1 MEKVNLLLAAARLPV
16 EAGYAEK
23 FASHG
28 YDDIQFV
35 LGLTPSGLETLK
47 EETNMPTG
55 HFARLKEAILIWLKR
70 EYEPTSTPNTSP
82 TPLNVSS
89 DSVVN
94 NSVGGP
100 NAVAASASSEPSTSG
115 GAQPEPAGPVPR
127 MDESTATTTV
137 PTTAASEE
145 SEEEIPE
152 YFLKSYTTWK
162 EARLISLEHSTAM
175 GCSVCQDSKR
185 SGSRYK
191 VLICRTVGSKKRRR
205 QEVEEGP
212 TDLGPQCSHALHWTK
227 NKLGDWSLKLE
238 PSNIAHKAF
247 CSSGQ
252 KVTAFELVHDPKF
265 VKEINTIKDITGKKA
280 AESALGGH
288 AGRMDGSVKSFT
300 ARRAR
305 NEINNWSHKD
315 YEADFCKLRQWGRE
329 YEQKNPGG
337 RFRFKLEE
345 GTNRLVGPGDASWAR
360 DVCWARDACWARG
373 TCWARTDTECV
384 LHVGP
389 MQVPKMFHKR
399 PGHHQYCP
407 RCRLEVLCS

>member
-16 EAGYAEK
+16 EGGYAEK

-55 HFARLKEAILIWLKR
+55 HFARLKEAILIWRKR

-82 TPLNVSS
+82 TPLNVNVPSGN
-89 DSVVN
+89 VVN

-100 NAVAASASSEPSTSG
+100 NAVAASASPEPSTSG
-115 GAQPEPAGPVPR
+115 GAQLEPAGPVPR
-127 MDESTATTTV
+127 TDESTSTITV

-162 EARLISLEHSTAM
+162 EARLISLEHSTAL
-175 GCSVCQDSKR
+175 GCSVCSDNKR

-205 QEVEEGP
+205 QEVEDESTDSGP
-212 TDLGPQCSHALHWTK
+212 KCPHTLHWTR
-227 NKLGDWSLKLE
+227 NKLGNWSLKLE
-238 PSNIAHKAF
+238 QNNIKHQAF

-265 VKEINTIKDITGKKA
+265 VSQVNTIKDITGKKA
-280 AESALGGH
+280 AQSALGGH
-288 AGRMDGSVKSFT
+288 AGRMDGSVSSFT

-305 NEINNWSHKD
+305 NQIN
-315 YEADFCKLRQWGRE
+315 
-329 YEQKNPGG
+329 
-337 RFRFKLEE
+337 
-345 GTNRLVGPGDASWAR
+345 
-360 DVCWARDACWARG
+360 
-373 TCWARTDTECV
+373 
-384 LHVGP
+384 
-389 MQVPKMFHKR
+389 
-399 PGHHQYCP
+399 
-407 RCRLEVLCS
+407 

>member
-1 MEKVNLLLAAARLPV
+1 MEKVNLLLAAARLPGM
-16 EAGYAEK
+16 ARYGEK

-55 HFARLKEAILIWLKR
+55 HFARLKEAILIWRER

-89 DSVVN
+89 GSVVN

-100 NAVAASASSEPSTSG
+100 NAVAASASSDPSTSG
-115 GAQPEPAGPVPR
+115 GAQPEPAGPVPLT
-127 MDESTATTTV
+127 DESTTTATV
-137 PTTAASEE
+137 STTAASEE

-152 YFLKSYTTWK
+152 YFLHSYETWK

-205 QEVEEGP
+205 QEVEDGP
-212 TDLGPQCSHALHWTK
+212 TDLGPTDLGPKCSHTLHWTK
-227 NKLGDWSLKLE
+227 NKLGNWSLKLE
-238 PSNIAHKAF
+238 QSNIAHKAF

-252 KVTAFELVHDPKF
+252 KVTKFELVHDPKF
-265 VKEINTIKDITGKKA
+265 VSQVNTIKDITGAKA
-280 AESALGGH
+280 AQSALGGH
-288 AGRMDGSVKSFT
+288 AGRMDGSVTSFT

-315 YEADFCKLRQWGRE
+315 YDADFCKLRQWGRE
-329 YEQKNPGG
+329 YERKNPGG

-345 GTNRLVGPGDASWAR
+345 GTNRLVGPGDS
-360 DVCWARDACWARG
+360 CWARG
-373 TCWARTDTECV
+373 CM
-384 LHVGP
+384 LGP
-389 MQVPKMFHKR
+389 DR
-399 PGHHQYCP
+399 Y
-407 RCRLEVLCS
+407 